1 MTIRWVCDEAPLPHS
16 HSSYIIYFL
25 SLSQTWGG
33 ASWCTPFSFTKKI
46 KMSSLSQLCF
56 RGKFKSRRFK
66 NCSVFSNLH
75 HSYYKWIE
83 KMSIYQYKSNLC
95 STPNGFFPY
104 FTYSSPCRLVS
115 HCFKNRDIFFF
126 IESFNNVKI
135 RIIII
140 NWISL
145 GSQQNYKYR
154 MLQKQIRLDLG
165 NNLFK
170 FCFKLNFSNGF
181 GCLYE
186 LFQIFL
192 LFPNGMKRSNCD
204 IV

>member
-1 MTIRWVCDEAPLPHS
+1 MTIRWVCDKAPLPHS

-33 ASWCTPFSFTKKI
+33 ASWCTPFSFTKK
-46 KMSSLSQLCF
+46 KKCHPCPSYAFEVNS
-56 RGKFKSRRFK
+56 KSRRFK
-66 NCSVFSNLH
+66 NCSVFSNLR

-115 HCFKNRDIFFF
+115 HCFKNRDIF
-126 IESFNNVKI
+126 SLLNHSTMQKK

-145 GSQQNYKYR
+145 GS
-154 MLQKQIRLDLG
+154 
-165 NNLFK
+165 
-170 FCFKLNFSNGF
+170 
-181 GCLYE
+181 
-186 LFQIFL
+186 
-192 LFPNGMKRSNCD
+192 
-204 IV
+204 